1 MVGFEVGGLRLLG
14 YQPLPSLRGAPSGLH
29 VASIKESSMGVL
41 SPSDF
46 PPFALNCLPS
56 GSSPP
61 FLGQESCLPSGPIS
75 PSRGENWLT
84 RALTK
89 HKSRGIR
96 VFISLLDYLSTQM
109 PKEAQQTCLGLVLGL
124 HLCSVTKRA
133 LYLVGIY
140 PLLGCPAQ

>member
-46 PPFALNCLPS
+46 PPFALSCLPS

-84 RALTK
+84 
-89 HKSRGIR
+89 
-96 VFISLLDYLSTQM
+96 
-109 PKEAQQTCLGLVLGL
+109 
-124 HLCSVTKRA
+124 
-133 LYLVGIY
+133 
-140 PLLGCPAQ
+140 